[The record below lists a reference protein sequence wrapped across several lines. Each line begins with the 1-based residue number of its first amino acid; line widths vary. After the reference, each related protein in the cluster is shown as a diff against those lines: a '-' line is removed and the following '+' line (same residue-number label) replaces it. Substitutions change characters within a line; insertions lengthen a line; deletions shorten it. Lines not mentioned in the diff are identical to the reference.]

1 MLKTCR
7 LFKLAIFNLT
17 IVAFVETGLGLA
29 ATRTVSNTYDS
40 GPGLLRARV
49 SSGPRKCIRKGT
61 TPCLRMAA
69 PLEINDEILAVR
81 LWEATGLN
89 RTRFTNRPVLP
100 EDRRSYRA
108 GRHKTCSAPTVR
120 NTSDTAPHSGPK
132 S

>member
-17 IVAFVETGLGLA
+17 IVACVETGLGLA
-29 ATRTVSNTYDS
+29 ATRTVLNTHDS

-69 PLEINDEILAVR
+69 PLE
-81 LWEATGLN
+81 
-89 RTRFTNRPVLP
+89 
-100 EDRRSYRA
+100 
-108 GRHKTCSAPTVR
+108 K
-120 NTSDTAPHSGPK
+120 K
-132 S
+132 